1 MHKNKVGFGVDLK
14 DKVIGVYVMRKDDF
28 IDMCKRMVME
38 YCNRYVRIN
47 GNVSSITIND
57 IFVEEY
63 VNTQYTKQVIM
74 STTLKNNEK
83 YCIVLNQK
91 TKKIESYIMKYNEG

>member
-1 MHKNKVGFGVDLK
+1 MYKNKVGFGVNLK
-14 DKVIGVYVMRKDDF
+14 NKVIGVYYMRKDDF

-57 IFVEEY
+57 VFIEEY
-63 VNTQYTKQVIM
+63 TDTQHMKQVTM
-74 STTLKNNEK
+74 STSLKNNEK

-91 TKKIESYIMKYNEG
+91 TKKIKSFIVKHNEG

>member
-1 MHKNKVGFGVDLK
+1 MHKNKVGFGVNLK
-14 DKVIGVYVMRKDDF
+14 NKVIGVYYMRKDDF

-47 GNVSSITIND
+47 GNISSITIND
-57 IFVEEY
+57 VFIEEY
-63 VNTQYTKQVIM
+63 TDTQHMKQVTM
-74 STTLKNNEK
+74 STSLKNNEK

-91 TKKIESYIMKYNEG
+91 TKKIESFIVKHNEG